1 MSKIIVILY
10 VVMDK
15 RFLWVF
21 FFVMVFLL
29 VGCMFWDL
37 FCFVVKISE
46 LEIWYGLLLM
56 WVVCVG
62 VIYGVGFCL

>member
-1 MSKIIVILY
+1 MSKIIAILY
-10 VVMDK
+10 AVMDK
-15 RFLWVF
+15 RFLRAF
-21 FFVMVFLL
+21 FFVMAFLL

-37 FCFVVKISE
+37 FRFVAKISE

-62 VIYGVGFCL
+62 VIYGVGFRS